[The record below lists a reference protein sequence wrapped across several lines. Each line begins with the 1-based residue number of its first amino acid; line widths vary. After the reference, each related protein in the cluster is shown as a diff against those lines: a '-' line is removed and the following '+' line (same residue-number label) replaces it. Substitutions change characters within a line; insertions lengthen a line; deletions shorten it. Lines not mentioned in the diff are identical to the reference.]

1 MSPLAMVGLMK
12 GSCDYS
18 DERDGEY
25 HAGEQRDSLCVWQ
38 LAQRHQHRHILTI
51 RRQVR
56 PPHSSSLFFII
67 LSFRDMELQNIRFFF
82 VML

>member
-1 MSPLAMVGLMK
+1 MLKSRYPSISNKLIIQADFFNHSWGYLSPLAMVLMR
-12 GSCDYS
+12 GGCDYS

-38 LAQRHQHRHILTI
+38 LPQRHQHRHIPTI

-56 PPHSSSLFFII
+56 PPHS
-67 LSFRDMELQNIRFFF
+67 
-82 VML
+82 